1 MSGSQRAMLAG
12 AGDDGG
18 RLMADQKQ
26 EEPAKTRREPDGRFA
41 KGAPSANP
49 RGRPVGS
56 RHKATLAA
64 EALLD
69 GQVEQLTQ
77 ACIDKALAGDP
88 TAIRIVMDRIIAPRR
103 ERPVK
108 FALPQVRTPADL
120 VAANDALA
128 QAVAAGELAPSEAA
142 ALGQLLSG
150 IGKAIELV
158 EIEKRMAAIEAH
170 IERQGS

>member
-1 MSGSQRAMLAG
+1 MGADEELAG
-12 AGDDGG
+12 
-18 RLMADQKQ
+18 
-26 EEPAKTRREPDGRFA
+26 PAKTRRQPDGRFV

-88 TAIRIVMDRIIAPRR
+88 SALRIVMDRIIAPRR
-103 ERPVK
+103 
-108 FALPQVRTPADL
+108 
-120 VAANDALA
+120 
-128 QAVAAGELAPSEAA
+128 
-142 ALGQLLSG
+142 
-150 IGKAIELV
+150 
-158 EIEKRMAAIEAH
+158 
-170 IERQGS
+170 